1 MSQKL
6 RTQKAIERY
15 IQKQTPSTKPRRKN
29 GSPEKEVERKVLEW
43 CKQQGWSVDVVE
55 SKAVYSASAGRYLS
69 GQTKSGFSDL
79 VGSTAEGLSVY
90 LELKS
95 PGRKSCVRAKQY
107 DFLLQKIQSNCFAGV
122 FDSANLLESTYRAFL
137 QAHDRKHYLK
147 SQLPIPKEMRDDGI
161 PLFD

>member
-43 CKQQGWSVDVVE
+43 CKQNSWSLDVVDA
-55 SKAVYSASAGRYLS
+55 KATYSMSANRFLRGPTR
-69 GQTKSGFSDL
+69 SGFSDL
-79 VGSTAEGLSVY
+79 VGSTDQGLSVY

-95 PGRKSCVRAKQY
+95 PGKISAVREKQ
-107 DFLLQKIQSNCFAGV
+107 FLFLREKIEKNCFAAV
-122 FDSANLLESTYRAFL
+122 IDSVSLLEQIYREFRL
-137 QAHDRKHYLK
+137 SKNPRELLLSY
-147 SQLPIPKEMRDDGI
+147 LPIPKEMRDDKAA
-161 PLFD
+161 LFD

>member
-1 MSQKL
+1 MSQKE
-6 RTQKAIERY
+6 RARKAIERY
-15 IQKQTPSTKPRRKN
+15 IQKQTPSSKPRRKN
-29 GSPEKEVERKVLEW
+29 AKPEKLVEKEVLAW
-43 CKQQGWSVDVVE
+43 CKQKGWSVDVVE

-69 GQTKSGFSDL
+69 GQTRPGFADL

-122 FDSANLLESTYRAFL
+122 FDSASSLESTYRAFL

-147 SQLPIPKEMRDDGI
+147 SQLPIPKEMRDDEI